1 MTFTRLLVLT
11 LGPPVLVSAIYALT
25 FSPLRVQPGAPR
37 IRVGADARQSF
48 RDHTGGRTGL
58 TRECERVADQL
69 APDLP
74 SSCVAI
80 VRPPFVIVGNLSEVR
95 LDRLHRETVQPVASA
110 LWRSY
115 FDRKPDRPVTIVA
128 LADETS
134 YRAAAASLDGYEP
147 TAYAGYTQR
156 GRGRIVF
163 NMATGEGTLAHEL
176 AHVLA
181 AFDFP
186 EMPEWFD
193 EGLAALHEGATFS
206 DDRLTMIGTANW
218 RTRLL
223 RDALRREEL
232 PTLEEVIS
240 SPAFRG
246 EGEGVNY
253 AVVRCFCHYLQERG
267 MLSHFYRKFRGA
279 VHDDPDGVAT
289 LCELLG
295 CASLDEVD
303 RDFRRW
309 AMTGE

>member
-1 MTFTRLLVLT
+1 VTFTRLLVLI
-11 LGPPVLVSAIYALT
+11 LGPPALVSAIYALT
-25 FSPLRVQPGAPR
+25 FSPLRGQPGVPR
-37 IRVGADARQSF
+37 NRIGVDTKRSS
-48 RDHTGGRTGL
+48 RDHTGEQSGL
-58 TRECERVADQL
+58 ARECERVADEI

-74 SSCVAI
+74 PSCLVI
-80 VRPPFVIVGNLSEVR
+80 VRPPFVLVGNLSETQ
-95 LDRLHRETVQPVASA
+95 LDRLYRESIQPVASA

-115 FDRKPDRPVTIVA
+115 FDRKPDQPVTIVA
-128 LADETS
+128 LADESS

-147 TAYAGYTQR
+147 TAYSGYTQR
-156 GRGRIVF
+156 GRRRIVF
-163 NMATGEGTLAHEL
+163 NLATGEGTLAHEL

-206 DDRLTMIGTANW
+206 GDRLTMVGNANW
-218 RTRLL
+218 RSRLL
-223 RDALRREEL
+223 RDALRRGEL
-232 PTLEEVIS
+232 PALEEVIE

-279 VHDDPDGVAT
+279 VHEDQHGIAT

-303 RDFRRW
+303 RDFRKW
-309 AMTGE
+309 ALAGE